1 MQNFKTIRLIGT
13 PTPAQVEQFVGMMQ
27 RMYDFH
33 ATLHPDWQTRPGWS
47 DGSAGWVKR
56 AADGDD
62 YLFAMVYPTDAA
74 GDPQTDTPA
83 GYVIAS
89 FHYEAPLFVQNRFGY
104 IADLWIEEAQRG
116 QGAARSLLDTAYEW
130 FREQGVNR
138 VQLEVDVNNAGGRRF
153 WAGSGYE
160 DFEIVMRKDIRW
172 RTTNDWPA

>member
-1 MQNFKTIRLIGT
+1 MENFKAVRLVGT
-13 PTPAQVEQFVGMMQ
+13 PTLAQVAQFVAMMQ

-62 YLFAMVYPTDAA
+62 YLFAIVYPVGADDVPEMA
-74 GDPQTDTPA
+74 TPA

-104 IADLWIEEAQRG
+104 IADLWIEKAYRG
-116 QGAARSLLDTAYEW
+116 KGAARSLLVATYDW
-130 FREQGVNR
+130 FRTQGVNR
-138 VQLEVDVNNAGGRRF
+138 VQLEVDVNNEGGRKF
-153 WAGSGYE
+153 WAGAGYE
-160 DFEIVMRKDIRW
+160 DFEIVMRKDI
-172 RTTNDWPA
+172 